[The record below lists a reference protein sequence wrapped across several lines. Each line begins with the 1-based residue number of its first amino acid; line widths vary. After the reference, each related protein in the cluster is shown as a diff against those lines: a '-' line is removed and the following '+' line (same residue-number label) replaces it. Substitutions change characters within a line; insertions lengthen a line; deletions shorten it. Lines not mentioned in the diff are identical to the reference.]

1 MMINHAASIK
11 KKAPMIFHWNK
22 SPQPDAYIYISSF
35 APAGLCSFQ
44 TQLSMSKHRLILFI
58 FDFLFTKDLR
68 FSKTSKNIS
77 SLTGKLV
84 GDPTKTTR
92 SLLETPHKKLTV
104 LKHGAS
110 PEFRGNA
117 QGYI

>member
-1 MMINHAASIK
+1 M
-11 KKAPMIFHWNK
+11 F
-22 SPQPDAYIYISSF
+22 ISNPTIHVKTSF
-35 APAGLCSFQ
+35 DSVHLW
-44 TQLSMSKHRLILFI
+44 
-58 FDFLFTKDLR
+58 FLFTKDLR